1 MKTRFLSFM
10 VIGLALNSVNA
21 EIVVDNS
28 LPGVVSGEIEAV
40 DNQYSITAANG
51 ELRGGN
57 LFFSFNQFNVEVERT
72 ANFSGPSTVSNI
84 ISRVTGGEISTINGT
99 ISSDIAGVNLWLI
112 NPNGVLFGENAK
124 VDIPGS
130 FHVATADSILLRDGT
145 PYYADVIDQ
154 NGEFISPILT
164 ASSPHAFGFLSA
176 VSLSAKIE
184 IDNAQIMVGENE
196 SISLIANDI
205 SIKGSLLSAP
215 GGNISL
221 VTINESGEVIYSD
234 QGLDVGSIDNFGSL
248 SLDTTQ
254 LNIDGV
260 RQKGQIQILADN
272 LELNSR
278 NTDFVSSVSNLQTN
292 FAEDSGVMEKPCEL
306 ADFYTQGKMRFTV
319 SDDGA
324 ETEYGLKTKK
334 KQQGPIGG
342 IDSIEC
348 L

>member
-1 MKTRFLSFM
+1 MKTRLLSF
-10 VIGLALNSVNA
+10 ILTGLVLNTANA
-21 EIVVDNS
+21 EVVIDNS
-28 LPGVVSGEIEAV
+28 FPGVTNGNITVV

-57 LFFSFNQFNVEVERT
+57 LFFSFSQFNVEVDRT

-84 ISRVTGGEISTINGT
+84 VSRVTGGEISTINGT
-99 ISSDIAGVNLWLI
+99 ISSDITGANLWLI
-112 NPNGVLFGENAK
+112 NPYGVLFGENAK

-145 PYYADVIDQ
+145 PYYADIQ
-154 NGEFISPILT
+154 QPSILVT
-164 ASSPHAFGFLSA
+164 SSPHAFGFLSGS
-176 VSLSAKIE
+176 VSSSSKID
-184 IDNAQIMVGENE
+184 IDNAQITVAENE
-196 SISLIANDI
+196 SISIIANSI
-205 SIKGSLLSAP
+205 SLKGSLLSAS

-221 VTINESGEVIYSD
+221 VAISESGEVIYSD
-234 QGLDVGSIDNFGSL
+234 QGIDVSSMENFGSL

-254 LNIDGV
+254 LKIDGV
-260 RQKGQIQILADN
+260 RQKGRVQITADN

-278 NTDFVSSVSNLQTN
+278 NTDFISSVSNLQTN

-324 ETEYGLKTKK
+324 QTEYGLKTKK
-334 KQQGPIGG
+334 KQHGPIGG